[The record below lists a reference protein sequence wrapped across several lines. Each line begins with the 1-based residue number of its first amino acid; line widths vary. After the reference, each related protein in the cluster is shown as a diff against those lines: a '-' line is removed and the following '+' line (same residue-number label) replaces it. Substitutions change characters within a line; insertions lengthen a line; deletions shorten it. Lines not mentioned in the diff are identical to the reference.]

1 MKTNQLDKTNKF
13 LNDHLKQKL
22 ISGKKISK
30 KLESDIKK
38 HFKDLLNNFIPIFP
52 KGVYNP
58 GLFLKNQDAVLMV
71 IDISGFTKMTER
83 LAKLGR
89 EGAEDITSV
98 INSYFKPIIKIIL
111 ENNGDIVNFGGDSI
125 EAIFPKLTT
134 KDSAFYIR
142 ALDSALKIKEQSRK
156 QRKIKTRQ
164 GIFNIGIHQV
174 LESGK
179 ASSVILGKTNLPKKY
194 FIFSK
199 ASFKLAKLENLVKGS
214 QILLGS
220 SLFKQVKNDIRFK
233 KEGPGLSVLLGL
245 DIKDISNPTK
255 SDMFIIPDKTGELS
269 DILSKYSDF
278 LLPGLLSKLKLKK
291 KSSGL
296 IGEHRRSAVVFLSA
310 IFNSDISIT
319 LFKRYFEYVQTIVQT
334 FGGVI
339 NKINFDTNGVK
350 IIILFG
356 VPYSHEDDTFRA
368 VKFSKQIISSKPKGL
383 SGFIQ
388 KIGINSGYVFA
399 GIVGSELR
407 QEYTVMGDVVNI
419 AARIIKFA
427 SKNSV
432 VVAEPIVKSISGNFI
447 FDKGTE
453 VQLKGKSKKLKI
465 FKPGEEIKKA
475 LIAEWISESKKL
487 IGRTE
492 ELKLIKSISQKV
504 SQGLEQVIVLQGEAG
519 VGKSRLIREVMKVFI
534 DKKFKVSIGAC
545 QSYGQN
551 ISFLPWKGIL
561 KNIFGLPGLNNPEKE
576 KVQIKKQLLR
586 IDPEFNNWLPLVY
599 ELLDYSFK
607 ENTLIKSLNAKL
619 KRERLFAIISQIFK
633 YKTKSKPFL
642 LILEDTHWM
651 DNASTELLNYII
663 SNCERDK
670 LFVILG
676 ARELLPE
683 FTFTKNKNFKTILLK
698 EFSKE
703 ESIELI
709 RGLVNIKVIPERIQN
724 FIMTKSQGNPFYVEE
739 VIKSFLESGLIFK
752 KGKRWVIRKEI
763 KKVDIP
769 DSIQDI
775 IMSRIDRLSEES
787 RRLLQVASVIGREFT
802 TETLL
807 NLYAAEQDIEKIL
820 KDLKTLDLIII
831 REEKGIIYFFKH
843 ILTQEVAYGSL
854 SFSLRRKNH
863 LKLADLI
870 ETKHK
875 RNLKKQFDILAHHYY
890 YAQSWFKAFIYSM
903 EAAEKAQNQFSN
915 QEALQYY
922 DQSMIILDKFSDP
935 DYEKVMDLIKTQLEK
950 IEAKTKRQKNK
961 SRKK

>member
-1 MKTNQLDKTNKF
+1 MKINQIDKTNEF
-13 LNDHLKQKL
+13 LNDHLRQKL
-22 ISGKKISK
+22 FSGKKISK
-30 KLESDIKK
+30 KLESDIKN
-38 HFKDLLNNFIPIFP
+38 HFKDLLNNFIPMFP
-52 KGVYNP
+52 KGVYNSN
-58 GLFLKNQDAVLMV
+58 LFLKDKDAVLML

-89 EGAEDITSV
+89 EGAEEITSV

-111 ENNGDIVNFGGDSI
+111 ENNGDVVNFGGDSI
-125 EAIFPKLTT
+125 EAIFPKLTNT
-134 KDSAFYIR
+134 DSTFYFR
-142 ALDSALKIKEQSRK
+142 ALDSALKIKKQSRAK
-156 QRKIKTRQ
+156 RKIKTRH
-164 GIFNIGIHQV
+164 GTFNIGIHQV

-179 ASSVILGKTNLPKKY
+179 VSSIILGKSNLPKKY

-199 ASFKLAKLENLVKGS
+199 VSFKLAKLENLVKSS

-220 SLFKQVKNDIRFK
+220 SLLKQVKKDIRFK
-233 KEGPGLSVLLGL
+233 KAGPGLNVLLGL
-245 DIKDISNPTK
+245 DRKTHSNPKRLDTL
-255 SDMFIIPDKTGELS
+255 IIPGEIEELS
-269 DILSKYSDF
+269 GILSQYSDF

-296 IGEHRRSAVVFLSA
+296 LGEHRRSTVVFLSA
-310 IFNSDISIT
+310 IFNSNISII
-319 LFKRYFEYVQTIVQT
+319 LFKRYFEYLQTIVLT

-356 VPYSHEDDTFRA
+356 APYSHEDDTFRA
-368 VKFSKQIISSKPKGL
+368 VKFSKEIISAKPKTL
-383 SGFIQ
+383 SGFTQ

-407 QEYTVMGDVVNI
+407 QEYTVMGDVVNV

-427 SKNSV
+427 SKDSV
-432 VVAEPIVKSISGNFI
+432 VVAEPIAKSISGNFI
-447 FDKGTE
+447 FGKGNE
-453 VQLKGKSKKLKI
+453 VQLKGKTTKIKI
-465 FKPGEEIKKA
+465 FQPGEEIRKA
-475 LIAEWISESKKL
+475 LIAEWLSESKKL

-492 ELKLIKSISQKV
+492 ELRLIKAISQTV
-504 SQGLEQVIVLQGEAG
+504 SKGSEQVIVLQGEAG
-519 VGKSRLIREVMKVFI
+519 VGKSRLIREIIKVFI
-534 DKKFKVSIGAC
+534 NKKFKVSIGAC
-545 QSYGQN
+545 HSYGQN
-551 ISFLPWKGIL
+551 ISFLPWKEIL
-561 KNIFGLPGLNNPEKE
+561 KNIFGLTGLNNPENE
-576 KVQIKKQLLR
+576 KTQIKKQLLK
-586 IDPEFNNWLPLVY
+586 IDPEFKNWLPLIY
-599 ELLDYSFK
+599 GLLDYSFK

-619 KRERLFAIISQIFK
+619 KRERLFAIISRIFK
-633 YKTKSKPFL
+633 YQTKSKPFL

-651 DNASTELLNYII
+651 DNASIELLNYVI
-663 SNCERDK
+663 SDCEKNK
-670 LFVILG
+670 LFIILG
-676 ARELLPE
+676 ARELLPG
-683 FTFTKNKNFKTILLK
+683 FTFNKNKNFKSIFLK

-709 RGLVNIKVIPERIQN
+709 KGLVNIKEIPERIQN

-752 KGKRWVIRKEI
+752 KGKHWVIRKEI

-802 TETLL
+802 TGTLL
-807 NLYAAEQDIEKIL
+807 NLFTAEQGIERIL

-831 REEKGIIYFFKH
+831 REEKGVIYFFKH

-915 QEALQYY
+915 QEALKYY
-922 DQSMIILDKFSDP
+922 DQSMLILDKFSDP
-935 DYEKVMDLIKTQLEK
+935 DYDKVMDLIKVQLEK
-950 IEAKTKRQKNK
+950 IETKTKQQKRK
-961 SRKK
+961 SR